1 MMVDTKKNPL
11 VQLLPFQHEHL
22 EGAFMLSQEMS
33 WMHRYEDWEVA
44 LTVGRGFVLV
54 ENGCVIGTALW
65 WPYGEDH
72 ATMGMIIVAKAAQG
86 RGLGSC
92 LMDALLDSAK
102 PRTVT
107 LIATSQGLPLYK
119 RRGFV
124 PIGAVYQHQ
133 GIPKALPVDGALRPV
148 RPMVAEDMAFV
159 ERMDWEATG
168 WQRPALLRRLALV
181 GEAWVL
187 VRDGIPRGFAI
198 CRRFGRGHVIGPVV
212 ADNMADSQALI
223 QAALA
228 KLGSTFVRVDVPATS
243 QLSAWLEEAGLMQVP
258 GDNIT
263 MILGAEVPPPGPARL
278 FALAAQSFN

>member
-1 MMVDTKKNPL
+1 MMVDTEKNQL
-11 VQLLPFQHEHL
+11 VQLLPFRHEHL
-22 EGAFMLSQEMS
+22 EGAFKLSQEMS

-44 LTVGRGFVLV
+44 LAVGRGFVLV
-54 ENGCVIGTALW
+54 ENSRVRGTALW

-86 RGLGSC
+86 RGLGSR

-124 PIGAVYQHQ
+124 QIGAVYQHQ
-133 GIPKALPVDGALRPV
+133 GIPNAVPVEGSLGPV
-148 RPMVAEDMAFV
+148 RPMVAEDLAFV
-159 ERMDWEATG
+159 ERLDLEATG
-168 WQRPALLRRLALV
+168 WQRPQLLRRLAQV
-181 GEAWVL
+181 GEGWVL
-187 VRDGIPRGFAI
+187 VRDGIPHGFAI

-243 QLSAWLEEAGLMQVP
+243 QLSAWLEEVGLMQVP

-263 MILGAEVPPPGPARL
+263 MVLGAEVPPPGPAHL